1 MRNQRYVTG
10 FQRMLHEADA
20 FLSCCELDPL
30 HTRLMQE
37 SLNQL
42 RQDFFADKMIP
53 ALVFPEM
60 TREALGHDPSAI
72 FDTLGAV
79 HFFFYGFLDLTDD
92 VEDRDL
98 KGDLWQDMGEPAA
111 INIGTSLLFLS
122 FNLLNSLALAPELK
136 LRLHQQFSEA
146 GYALTV
152 GQHRDLLSF
161 RTSTYQEHTVEDAL
175 TTHLLKT
182 GTSLALYLTSTAC
195 AAGANLTVQAHFEA
209 LGHAL
214 GIVLQILGDW
224 RDTEVPC
231 SPDFANRCQSV
242 PLSLLQ
248 SQASAEDR
256 LYLSHLS
263 RQAHEASMSPD
274 GQTTLPFE
282 MYRYLLR
289 KYAVVT
295 HVQVLLDRYLAQA
308 SDCLHALAQQ
318 GVNIAGFTDF
328 LARFPRLCASDHASA
343 VPQEVDGL

>member
-1 MRNQRYVTG
+1 MRNQRYLPG
-10 FQRMLHEADA
+10 FLRTLHQVDS
-20 FLSCCELDPL
+20 FLHRCQLDPL
-30 HTRLMQE
+30 HTRLMQQ

-60 TREALGHDPSAI
+60 TRAALGHEPSVL

-79 HFFFYGFLDLTDD
+79 HFLFYGFLDLTDD

-98 KGDLWQDMGEPAA
+98 KGFLWQDVGEPAA

-122 FNLLNSLALAPELK
+122 FNMLNTLALTPEVK
-136 LRLHQQFSEA
+136 LRLHEQFSEA

-161 RTSTYQEHTVEDAL
+161 RTSTYQVHTVEEAL

-182 GTSLALYLTSTAC
+182 GSSLALYLTSTAC
-195 AAGANLTVQAHFEA
+195 AAGASLAVQANFES

-231 SPDFANRCQSV
+231 SPDFANACQSV
-242 PLSLLQ
+242 PLSLLRGLVDAQ
-248 SQASAEDR
+248 DGI
-256 LYLSHLS
+256 YLSRLLE
-263 RQAHEASMSPD
+263 QAREASKKPVD
-274 GQTTLPFE
+274 PNLLPFDL
-282 MYRYLLR
+282 YRYLLR
-289 KYAVVT
+289 KYRVIVP
-295 HVQVLLDRYLAQA
+295 VQALLDRYREQA
-308 SDCLHALAQQ
+308 EIHMRALHQQ
-318 GVNIAGFTDF
+318 GVNTQGFADF
-328 LARFPRLCASDHASA
+328 LARFPQLCGSDHASA
-343 VPQEVDGL
+343 VSQEVDGL